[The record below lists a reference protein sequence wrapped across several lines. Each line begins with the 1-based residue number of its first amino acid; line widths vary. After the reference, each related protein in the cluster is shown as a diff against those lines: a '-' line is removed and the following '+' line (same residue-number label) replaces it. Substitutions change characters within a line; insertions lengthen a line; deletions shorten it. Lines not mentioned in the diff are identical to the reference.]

1 MGVLLFEAFAIR
13 LAIGLALDFLEEG
26 EVGEVGAD
34 GLDGHGAE
42 FGAFGVGFLLH
53 GFGFIIKCGVLYCIV
68 LGWDWF

>member
-34 GLDGHGAE
+34 
-42 FGAFGVGFLLH
+42 
-53 GFGFIIKCGVLYCIV
+53 
-68 LGWDWF
+68 